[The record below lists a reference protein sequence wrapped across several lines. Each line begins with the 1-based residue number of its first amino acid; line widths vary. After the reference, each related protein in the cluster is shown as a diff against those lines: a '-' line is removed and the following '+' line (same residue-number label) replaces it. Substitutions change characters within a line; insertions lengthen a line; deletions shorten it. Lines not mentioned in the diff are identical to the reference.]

1 MEEKLM
7 KLIVKAMKIPEQEMD
22 LDVDVFESNMI
33 SSLGLLELTAQI
45 ENEFHI
51 TIFPEELIH
60 ENFGTVGSII
70 RFVKTKVN

>member
-7 KLIVKAMKIPEQEMD
+7 KLIIKAMKIPEQEMD

-33 SSLGLLELTAQI
+33 SSLGLLELIAQI
-45 ENEFHI
+45 ETEFNI

-70 RFVKTKVN
+70 KFVKTKVD